1 MEESEQL
8 SQQTRA
14 VMTEEAELVAVSVV
28 SIWEIAIKIAAGR
41 LRPPGDIPA
50 AIQRSG
56 LVVLPVQLQHALTA
70 ANLPRHHGDPF
81 DRMLVAQAMTEGLIL
96 VTRDAKLPLYGVPIL
111 AV

>member
-1 MEESEQL
+1 MEGSEQL
-8 SQQTRA
+8 SQHTRA
-14 VMTEEAELVAVSVV
+14 VIEDAELVAVSVV

-56 LVVLPVQLQHALTA
+56 LIVLPVQLPHALTA

-81 DRMLVAQAMTEGLIL
+81 DRMLVAQAMIEGLTL